1 MSPTALSH
9 VAVRGWRMGTML
21 LAPAV
26 VLAVAAVG
34 LPAPNMK
41 TAGAERQEAP
51 APVRRP
57 LHDMVEGFAEGTV
70 VAIEYL
76 QTYYCPT
83 TPTSDLDGPFG
94 HGDAHPQSEDPSE
107 YQLPPC
113 FAGDTGTGSLLP
125 DHLHAGALQGA
136 KPFFALVPLFGGAG
150 LTSDGPPTAV
160 GMANSPVSDIDTHC
174 SEPGPPVTKY
184 KGQPN
189 TCLMHPS
196 TVRIAKD
203 VFNNPNS
210 PPDPVPLPQH
220 SHLLS
225 ETSAAPAWWVIRPV
239 AIHDR
244 SIWPDHDGNCPAGPP
259 RCVTSTAALRAA
271 QETGQASIDVPSN
284 LYFYMTVHPQER

>member
-1 MSPTALSH
+1 MSRT
-9 VAVRGWRMGTML
+9 R
-21 LAPAV
+21 LATLV
-26 VLAVAAVG
+26 VTVAAVLTLGSVG
-34 LPAPNMK
+34 LPAARVEVARA
-41 TAGAERQEAP
+41 AGTSQEAP
-51 APVRRP
+51 APVGRP
-57 LHDMVEGFAEGTV
+57 LHNMVEGYAEGTV
-70 VAIEYL
+70 VALYYH

-94 HGDAHPQSEDPSE
+94 RGDGHAQSEDPSE
-107 YQLPPC
+107 YQVPPC

-136 KPFFALVPLFGGAG
+136 KPMFALVPLFGGAG
-150 LTSDGPPTAV
+150 ASDGPPTAV

-196 TVRIAKD
+196 TVRVAKD
-203 VFNNPNS
+203 VFSNPNS

-225 ETSAAPAWWVIRPV
+225 ETSAAPAWWVTRPV

-244 SIWPDHDGNCPAGPP
+244 SIWPDRDGNCPAGPP
-259 RCVTSTAALRAA
+259 RCVTSITALRTA
-271 QETGQASIDVPSN
+271 QETGQASLDVPSN
-284 LYFYMTVHPQER
+284 LYFYLSIHPLER